1 MSNHKNNY
9 LKIEFNNQK
18 NKNNQCNKR
27 QLLMIEAYMILNLDM
42 KRWKNKFKISILD
55 LNKKILKLKKY
66 NKKIDFKVKLYIEN
80 YLIHK

>member
-1 MSNHKNNY
+1 
-9 LKIEFNNQK
+9 
-18 NKNNQCNKR
+18 
-27 QLLMIEAYMILNLDM
+27 MILNLDM

-66 NKKIDFKVKLYIEN
+66 NKKKDFKVKLYIEN